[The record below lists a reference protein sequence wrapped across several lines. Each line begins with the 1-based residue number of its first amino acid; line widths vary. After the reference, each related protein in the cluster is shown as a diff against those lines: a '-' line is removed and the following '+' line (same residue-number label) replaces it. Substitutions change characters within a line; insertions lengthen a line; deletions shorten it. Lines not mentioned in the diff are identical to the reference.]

1 MLEWSLKGEAALG
14 LQVYIPSAQCFLCG
28 PAPPAHPPPTQ
39 DSVPTGDSA
48 KANSSEEVSLSP
60 TSERERERGREGG
73 MSYHLAQWDLLG
85 SRMCEEGVM
94 TPWPCYVY
102 DVVVS

>member
-1 MLEWSLKGEAALG
+1 MAFKYTFLQLSASSVVPLPRPTPRPLKTQFPQGTRPKQTPQRKSPSL
-14 LQVYIPSAQCFLCG
+14 
-28 PAPPAHPPPTQ
+28 PPAR
-39 DSVPTGDSA
+39 G
-48 KANSSEEVSLSP
+48 
-60 TSERERERGREGG
+60 RERGREGG

>member
-1 MLEWSLKGEAALG
+1 MLEWSLKGEAVLG

-28 PAPPAHPPPTQ
+28 PAPLAHPPPTQ

-48 KANSSEEVSLSP
+48 KANSSEEVSLSYQR
-60 TSERERERGREGG
+60 ERERERERG

>member
-1 MLEWSLKGEAALG
+1 MAFKYTFLQLSASSVVPLPWPTPLPLKTQFPQGTQPKQTPQRKSPSL
-14 LQVYIPSAQCFLCG
+14 
-28 PAPPAHPPPTQ
+28 
-39 DSVPTGDSA
+39 
-48 KANSSEEVSLSP
+48 
-60 TSERERERGREGG
+60 TSEREREREGRRERG

>member
-1 MLEWSLKGEAALG
+1 MLEWSLKGEAVLG

-28 PAPPAHPPPTQ
+28 PAPLAHPPPTQ

-48 KANSSEEVSLSP
+48 KANSSEEVSLSYQR
-60 TSERERERGREGG
+60 ERERERDVL
-73 MSYHLAQWDLLG
+73 SSG
-85 SRMCEEGVM
+85 SVGPARMCEEGVM

-102 DVVVS
+102 DVVAS